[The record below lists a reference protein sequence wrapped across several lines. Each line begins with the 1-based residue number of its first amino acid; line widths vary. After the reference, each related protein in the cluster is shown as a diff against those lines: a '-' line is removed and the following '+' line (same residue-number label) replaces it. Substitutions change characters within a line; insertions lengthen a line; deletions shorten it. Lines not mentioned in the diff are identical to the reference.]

1 MKKYLQMLIM
11 FSMLSHAQ
19 VGINTTDVHPS
30 AILDLGINNNK
41 ALLITRVALTGT
53 DDLITIPTPAA
64 GLIVYNTQTTSG
76 SNAVIGNEIYFFNGT
91 QWKQIVDKT
100 ILDDEVEQLNTST
113 LGYEPIKSIDKNK
126 YKSNQLGL
134 LFFFNND
141 INFLITSKNNI
152 IKKFDIF
159 ES

>member
-76 SNAVIGNEIYFFNGT
+76 SNAVIGNEIYFFKPLCGGRRHFSVKENLEKGC
-91 QWKQIVDKT
+91 K
-100 ILDDEVEQLNTST
+100 ILHRCAPFGS
-113 LGYEPIKSIDKNK
+113 
-126 YKSNQLGL
+126 L
-134 LFFFNND
+134 LREN
-141 INFLITSKNNI
+141 SQ
-152 IKKFDIF
+152 
-159 ES
+159 